1 MFIWP
6 KKRKEKKRKE
16 EIATKYGRL
25 KLQSC
30 IKIHIMEPIKGNQ
43 RLIYCG
49 PWGLGTVLVNLP
61 KIERTIKQYWRFL

>member
-1 MFIWP
+1 M
-6 KKRKEKKRKE
+6 KRKE
-16 EIATKYGRL
+16 EIATKYERL

-49 PWGLGTVLVNLP
+49 P
-61 KIERTIKQYWRFL
+61 